1 MPDETKNEAVE
12 AVTETTSDS
21 LATRVTMLKKAGLP
35 TAVVLIVTIL
45 SIPGVWSAFFDKSG
59 TEAKIK
65 AEVSYA
71 LLKAQSEAVVEM
83 VKDNR
88 DEIKAIRDMVTEML
102 MQRSGR
108 VSMTDLRLPPAP
120 EAEPAMKQLPASLDT
135 AIKSTMEG
143 KEALAGAGLDASDIN
158 L

>member
-1 MPDETKNEAVE
+1 MPDETK
-12 AVTETTSDS
+12 TGETAGDKVDAIVDRFS
-21 LATRVTMLKKAGLP
+21 RLKKAGIP
-35 TAVVLIVTIL
+35 TIVILLVTIL
-45 SIPGVWSAFFDKSG
+45 SIPGVWEFFFNKTGD
-59 TEAKIK
+59 EAKVK

-71 LLKAQSEAVVEM
+71 LLKAQAEDVASQ

-88 DEIKAIRDMVTEML
+88 DEIKALREMITEML

-120 EAEPAMKQLPASLDT
+120 EPEPAMKQLPATLDT
-135 AIKSTMEG
+135 AIKSTAEG